1 MPILTDSTGKQYERS
16 EAQIERMSGLPICI
30 PMPKM
35 TPEEKKQFN
44 KKTRE
49 IYIQMGWKIPDE
61 YKD

>member
-1 MPILTDSTGKQYERS
+1 MPILIDHDGKECYRS

-35 TPEEKKQFN
+35 TPEEKKEFN

-49 IYIQMGWKIPDE
+49 IYMKMGWEIPDE